1 MAQVIQ
7 IRRRTTGAA
16 GAPASLQPGELAYNY
31 SGNTLLIGDGASTVQ
46 VLVSAARQVEITGAQ
61 TITGNKTISTT
72 NLKLT
77 GGAAGNLLSTD
88 GAGNISFVNAQLPV
102 PASNA
107 EMDAGTRN
115 DVFGTPLNTRSL
127 VGASVATLTT
137 TAKTLVP
144 AINELKAAVD
154 LVSSSG
160 AFLGSFQADAG
171 TINWTAASGGSGN
184 SLPPAT
190 PANNGSY
197 LVCDRAGSVPPGG
210 APVGAYNTSDW
221 LISDGT
227 AWTHLAFG
235 GSTVTASSVSVT
247 PSVAGG
253 INVQAAL
260 QGLDSGKLNKAGDTM
275 SGMLVLPSTTP
286 TLGTHATNKAYVDA
300 LHASQDGTINDRV
313 RKTGDTMTGMLT
325 LSATLPTLD
334 AHAASKTYVDNV
346 SLDCGTY

>member
-16 GAPASLQPGELAYNY
+16 GAPSTLQPGELAYNY
-31 SGNTLLIGDGASTVQ
+31 SGNTLLIGDGASVVQ
-46 VLVSAARQVEITGAQ
+46 VLVSAARQVEIGGDQ
-61 TITGNKTISTT
+61 TITGNKTIAST

-77 GGAAGNLLSTD
+77 GGSAGNLLSTD
-88 GAGNISFVNAQLPV
+88 GAGNISFVNAQLPI

-127 VGASVATLTT
+127 VGASVATLSTS
-137 TAKTLVP
+137 AKTLVP
-144 AINELKAAVD
+144 AINEIKAAVD
-154 LVSSSG
+154 LIASSG

-171 TINWTAASGGSGN
+171 TITWTAASGGSGN
-184 SLPPAT
+184 TLPAPV

-197 LVCDRAGSVPPGG
+197 FVCDRAGTVPPGG
-210 APVGAYNTSDW
+210 APAGAYNTSDW
-221 LISDGT
+221 LISDGA

-235 GSTVTASSVSVT
+235 SSAITASSVSVT

-253 INVQAAL
+253 INVQTAL
-260 QGLDSGKLNKAGDTM
+260 QGLDSNKLSKSGDTM
-275 SGMLVLPSTTP
+275 TGMLVLSSTTP
-286 TLGTHATNKAYVDA
+286 TLGTHATNKTYVDN
-300 LHASQDGTINDRV
+300 LISSQNASINNRV
-313 RKTGDTMTGMLT
+313 LKAGDTMTGMLV
-325 LSATLPTLD
+325 LPATIPTLD
-334 AHAASKTYVDNV
+334 THAVSKSYVDNV

>member
-16 GAPASLQPGELAYNY
+16 GAPSSLQPGELAYNY
-31 SGNTLLIGDGASTVQ
+31 VGNTLLIGDGASVVQ
-46 VLVSAARQVEITGAQ
+46 VLVSAARQVEIAGAQ
-61 TITGNKTISTT
+61 TITGNKTISTA

-77 GGAAGNLLSTD
+77 GGSAGNLLSTD
-88 GAGNISFVNAQLPV
+88 GAGNISFINAQLPI

-115 DVFGTPLNTRSL
+115 DVFGTPSNTRSL
-127 VGASVATLTT
+127 VGASVATLNT

-154 LVSSSG
+154 LVASSG

-171 TINWTAASGGSGN
+171 TISWTTASGGSGN
-184 SLPPAT
+184 TLPAAT
-190 PANNGSY
+190 PSNNGSY

-210 APVGAYNTSDW
+210 APAGAYNTNDW

-235 GSTVTASSVSVT
+235 SSAVTASSVSVT

-260 QGLDSGKLNKAGDTM
+260 QGLDTDKLSKTGGTM
-275 SGMLVLPSTTP
+275 TGMLVLSSTTP
-286 TLGTHATNKAYVDA
+286 TLGTHATNKTYVDN
-300 LHASQDGTINDRV
+300 LISSQNASINNRV
-313 RKTGDTMTGMLT
+313 LKSGDTMSGPLQIP
-325 LSATLPTLD
+325 LVPTLD
-334 AHAASKTYVDNV
+334 VHATSKQYVDNV